1 MATSD
6 PIATDHAADTA
17 TGWGLPLDYSSAT
30 VVNDYD
36 PDVPPTLSGGE
47 ADAVDTPDSS
57 ETPSYSSNFNVK
69 QLVREHK
76 QPYNEKG
83 ERVYCICRDIDNGK
97 FMIQCDSCKDWYHG
111 ACVNITERM
120 GQSLSSYDCPYC
132 VQAKTG
138 AAILQPEASGSLQ
151 SRSAQHPAAPTVPT
165 APPRQRQRHSTNAAL
180 ASAARSKSEP
190 DVGPNSMAWIH
201 DKTRSLVRKSFGEVL
216 RSITDE
222 LRVSG
227 DDSNL
232 LDTTELAGTMEDE
245 LFDLTSD
252 GEFGKGSGRSCG
264 DKYKSKFRSLQFNLK
279 DKKNSTLRHRLVRG
293 QLSPY
298 ALVRL
303 EAKDLAND
311 EIKARAA
318 ESRIIAIRDAVKPK
332 EVNVMYKKTH
342 KGDEEIQPEP
352 VAVAPQTSG
361 ASVPPK
367 RSLIRD
373 EDEDSVSAP
382 PVPTISLSSSHHQ
395 FPAGIAGIV
404 AAAEAA
410 AAKNAVRVGPASAK
424 PAKIETL
431 DDLLSNIDGSSSDKE
446 QSKAGTKRNGT
457 TPTGESDQ
465 KKGRVDAPIPSTGA
479 SHGMS
484 STAGWDNI
492 GVMDSWGSAGMAY
505 GADGPDASE
514 DISWMRSPG
523 HSGFTDDMKDVTR
536 TASVPSENG
545 VVWSGTVR
553 MPQVGR
559 FNGNCKQIAGRL
571 VSGAGSSAM
580 RKWEDLLPP
589 TVFIEGR
596 IDTKRT
602 LAYIDHQKLSTS
614 KEVIA
619 VQFFP
624 DSGGDEIST
633 TLAAE
638 AGENGGEAGFRAL
651 FDYFIEK
658 QRYAVVGQKYVSVR
672 DMYLLPVR
680 AGESVPQTLTVLS
693 KFNVVDKSSHED
705 RLFGVMIL
713 DKAFF
718 AGSGNG
724 SVGAVAGKSV
734 NGLGKPSDSAA
745 SHFSSHSARVVP
757 AAPVAVAAAA
767 PGGWPGF
774 PMPGVSLP
782 LVSVPVLQPAP
793 VASAPSATALAL
805 LMQLQRQQQQQ
816 QQQQQSLP
824 ASSVPQGIA
833 GLLSQIQASQRNQQP
848 SYGASVYS
856 GASVYGGGSGK

>member
-57 ETPSYSSNFNVK
+57 E

-138 AAILQPEASGSLQ
+138 AAILQ
-151 SRSAQHPAAPTVPT
+151 
-165 APPRQRQRHSTNAAL
+165 
-180 ASAARSKSEP
+180 P

-264 DKYKSKFRSLQFNLK
+264 DKVPNQKIVLAVQIRRSSFRLSQYKSKFRSLQFNLK

-373 EDEDSVSAP
+373 EDEDSVSAIP

-431 DDLLSNIDGSSSDKE
+431 DDLLSNIDGSNSDKE

-856 GASVYGGGSGK
+856 GASVYGGGPGK

>member
-57 ETPSYSSNFNVK
+57 EHS
-69 QLVREHK
+69 
-76 QPYNEKG
+76 
-83 ERVYCICRDIDNGK
+83 
-97 FMIQCDSCKDWYHG
+97 
-111 ACVNITERM
+111 
-120 GQSLSSYDCPYC
+120 
-132 VQAKTG
+132 
-138 AAILQPEASGSLQ
+138 
-151 SRSAQHPAAPTVPT
+151 AAPTVPT

-264 DKYKSKFRSLQFNLK
+264 DKFNLK

-373 EDEDSVSAP
+373 EDEDSVSAIP

-431 DDLLSNIDGSSSDKE
+431 DDLLSNIDGSNSDKE